1 MITIKTPQEIVIMRQ
16 AGRVLAGIFA
26 EIEKR
31 VGAGMNALDLDKLAQ
46 DLIKKAGA
54 KPAFFGYEGFPGAL
68 CVSLNS
74 VVVHGAPMDY
84 NFQPGDLVG
93 LDLGIEYQGYFSD
106 MAKSYLISNNQ
117 GLPQGRPRADL
128 GQTQNNMEKIRF
140 LETAKKALKLGMKK
154 ALPGNNFGD
163 VSNTIQRYVEYQGF
177 SVIRDLC
184 GHGIGKE
191 LHEDPKILN
200 FGKRGSGAVIKEGM
214 VFCLEPMIAMGDW
227 KLEMSS
233 DGFGWE
239 TKDKSLT
246 CHFEHTLAIVK
257 NKVEVLTKFK

>member
-1 MITIKTPQEIVIMRQ
+1 MITIKTPQEIMMMRQ
-16 AGRVLAGIFA
+16 VGRVLAGIFA

-31 VGAGMNALDLDKLAQ
+31 VGKGVNALDLDKLAQ

-84 NFQPGDLVG
+84 NFKPGDLVG
-93 LDLGIEYQGYFSD
+93 LDLGIEYHGYFSD
-106 MAKSYLISNNQ
+106 MAKSYLIPDN
-117 GLPQGRPRADL
+117 R
-128 GQTQNNMEKIRF
+128 GQSRVGIGSDTTLTPDNTEKIRF
-140 LETAKKALKLGMKK
+140 LETAKKALKLGIKK
-154 ALPGNNFGD
+154 ALPGNTFGD

-200 FGKRGSGAVIKEGM
+200 FGKRGSGAIIQEGM

-239 TKDKSLT
+239 TVDKSLT